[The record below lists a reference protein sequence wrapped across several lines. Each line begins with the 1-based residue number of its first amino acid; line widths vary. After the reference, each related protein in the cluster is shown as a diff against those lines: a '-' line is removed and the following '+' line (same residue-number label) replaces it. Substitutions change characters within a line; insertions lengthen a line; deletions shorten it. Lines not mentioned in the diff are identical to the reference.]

1 MGVVLRMENKL
12 RPLFS
17 VGKQNRSPHRTAV
30 QFAGSCLALWARR
43 VLHDVSAIAG
53 SALNR
58 SGGTTRTRNNA
69 ALPQCGHRGRE
80 RGSLLHQVG
89 TNCLFSGCQ
98 GPAPKG
104 RPTSAQGDA
113 LGTAPNKPRQ
123 PWRGG
128 PPPPFNLSMRWPWR
142 RARDCGLSCSAL
154 SGLGS
159 FPTAGPQG
167 VALGWIGAAPL
178 ALGRDRWFP
187 AAWGWRWGGI
197 GVSRR

>member
-1 MGVVLRMENKL
+1 MGPNPSAVRPNFRASGPAGTPMGVFLRMENKL

-17 VGKQNRSPHRTAV
+17 VGKQNRSLHRTAV
-30 QFAGSCLALWARR
+30 RLAGSGRR
-43 VLHDVSAIAG
+43 RWVGAAAHEVSVIVG
-53 SALNR
+53 TALNR

-123 PWRGG
+123 P
-128 PPPPFNLSMRWPWR
+128 
-142 RARDCGLSCSAL
+142 
-154 SGLGS
+154 
-159 FPTAGPQG
+159 
-167 VALGWIGAAPL
+167 
-178 ALGRDRWFP
+178 
-187 AAWGWRWGGI
+187 
-197 GVSRR
+197 